1 MHVNVPSSELV
12 HRWLR
17 TARYAEAVM
26 ARSESSESVI
36 ARSESSESVMSQS
49 ESSESVSLALHR
61 QVRPTA
67 GEPRIFS
74 ES

>member
-26 ARSESSESVI
+26 